1 MFYFF
6 NSLSTVHSSE
16 LSALPTALLLLLTA
30 HSLILNRMS
39 ESETDDSSFVDDADS
54 GSVSSSST
62 ELVGDESEE
71 DDENYVSIPGRIA
84 AKRRPKKSWVWSYF
98 KPAACGEKE
107 YCFCMLC
114 SKDVKY
120 GKSCS
125 IGMLEHHMKN
135 HHVRIYNEKIAECAL
150 RMVQDENSA
159 SASSLLMPSPDKT
172 GGGSGATATVVSNL
186 TSSQS
191 SLVSHLIPCPQFEV
205 VLLKWMVKS
214 FQPLSLVEDED
225 FREVCKALN
234 KRSPILAATAFVV
247 CLQGSII

>member
-1 MFYFF
+1 
-6 NSLSTVHSSE
+6 
-16 LSALPTALLLLLTA
+16 
-30 HSLILNRMS
+30 MS

-120 GKSCS
+120 GKSRS
-125 IGMLEHHMKN
+125 TGMLEHHMKN
-135 HHVRIYNEKIAECAL
+135 RHVRI
-150 RMVQDENSA
+150 
-159 SASSLLMPSPDKT
+159 
-172 GGGSGATATVVSNL
+172 
-186 TSSQS
+186 
-191 SLVSHLIPCPQFEV
+191 
-205 VLLKWMVKS
+205 
-214 FQPLSLVEDED
+214 
-225 FREVCKALN
+225 
-234 KRSPILAATAFVV
+234 
-247 CLQGSII
+247 